1 MPVVTRAQKK
11 MDEMDNMT
19 DAQLVRLLVAE
30 KLAVE
35 AVVTVKQS
43 NEENKFLNEKLDWA
57 REALEEQMD
66 FREENKQ
73 LKEENKKLKNTIVSL
88 KSSVDDLRDARD
100 MRDHQIKELIEEN
113 KQLKEELEDASRH
126 AEIWS
131 SVEAEDSYNELRE
144 ENKKLKE
151 LTDGIMDEK
160 GTGHILGCNAYEK
173 FCQAICELNHDEKWI
188 TELKEENEKL
198 KNELINQ
205 EQVLYKKLYEQ
216 EQEYNKTAT
225 EYHALLITHKELLDE
240 KINHYKK

>member
-1 MPVVTRAQKK
+1 MPVMTRAQKK
-11 MDEMDNMT
+11 KMDVMDNMT

-66 FREENKQ
+66 FR
-73 LKEENKKLKNTIVSL
+73 
-88 KSSVDDLRDARD
+88 
-100 MRDHQIKELIEEN
+100 EEN

>member
-1 MPVVTRAQKK
+1 MTRAQKK
-11 MDEMDNMT
+11 KMDVMDNMT

-73 LKEENKKLKNTIVSL
+73 LKEENK
-88 KSSVDDLRDARD
+88 
-100 MRDHQIKELIEEN
+100 
-113 KQLKEELEDASRH
+113 QLKEELEDASRH

-131 SVEAEDSYNELRE
+131 SVEAEDSYNELME
-144 ENKKLKE
+144 ENKKLKNTIVS
-151 LTDGIMDEK
+151 LKSSVDDLRDARDMRDHQI
-160 GTGHILGCNAYEK
+160 N
-173 FCQAICELNHDEKWI
+173 
-188 TELKEENEKL
+188 ELKEENKKL

>member
-1 MPVVTRAQKK
+1 MTRAQKK
-11 MDEMDNMT
+11 KMDVMDNMT

-73 LKEENKKLKNTIVSL
+73 LK
-88 KSSVDDLRDARD
+88 D
-100 MRDHQIKELIEEN
+100 EN

-198 KNELINQ
+198 KNDIRLCADG
-205 EQVLYKKLYEQ
+205 L
-216 EQEYNKTAT
+216 T
-225 EYHALLITHKELLDE
+225 EHQPHPGPEHQPILE
-240 KINHYKK
+240 

>member
-1 MPVVTRAQKK
+1 MPVMTRAQKK
-11 MDEMDNMT
+11 KMDVMDNMT

-73 LKEENKKLKNTIVSL
+73 LK
-88 KSSVDDLRDARD
+88 D
-100 MRDHQIKELIEEN
+100 EN

-151 LTDGIMDEK
+151 LADGIMDEK

>member
-73 LKEENKKLKNTIVSL
+73 LK
-88 KSSVDDLRDARD
+88 D
-100 MRDHQIKELIEEN
+100 EN

-225 EYHALLITHKELLDE
+225 EYHALLITHKELLDQ

>member
-73 LKEENKKLKNTIVSL
+73 LK
-88 KSSVDDLRDARD
+88 D
-100 MRDHQIKELIEEN
+100 EN

-225 EYHALLITHKELLDE
+225 EYHALLIHKELLDE

>member
-1 MPVVTRAQKK
+1 MPVMTRAQKK
-11 MDEMDNMT
+11 KMDVMDNMT

-73 LKEENKKLKNTIVSL
+73 LK
-88 KSSVDDLRDARD
+88 D
-100 MRDHQIKELIEEN
+100 EN